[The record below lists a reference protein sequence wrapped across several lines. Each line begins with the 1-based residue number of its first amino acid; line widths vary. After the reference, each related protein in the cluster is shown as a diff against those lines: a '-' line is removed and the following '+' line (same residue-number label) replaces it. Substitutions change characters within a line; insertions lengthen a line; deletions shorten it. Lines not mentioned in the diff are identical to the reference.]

1 MSCSIKVGHS
11 LTIMRFHIL
20 QVTTLINLLPI
31 VEAVAGKEMGS
42 EASSVSEPEFERI
55 VDTVFNELEAFSHWA
70 PAMDKGIVI
79 FY

>member
-1 MSCSIKVGHS
+1 MSCSIIIGHS
-11 LTIMRFHIL
+11 LTIMSFHIL

-42 EASSVSEPEFERI
+42 EASSISEPEF
-55 VDTVFNELEAFSHWA
+55 DTVFNELEAFSHWA